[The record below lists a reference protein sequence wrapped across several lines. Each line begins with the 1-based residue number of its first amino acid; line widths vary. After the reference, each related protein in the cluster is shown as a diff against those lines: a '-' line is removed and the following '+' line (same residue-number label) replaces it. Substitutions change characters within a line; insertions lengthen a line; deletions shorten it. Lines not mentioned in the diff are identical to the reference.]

1 MAFSLAA
8 VGIERRFLMV
18 DDNQDSTIKKME
30 EVHAPDNLQH
40 FCAPVIHPTT
50 GEIITS
56 YKRLVND
63 PKLRDVWETSSGKDW
78 GGLAQGDKRTGTSG
92 TNTLITNEC

>member
-8 VGIERRFLMV
+8 VGIERSFLMV
-18 DDNQDSTIKKME
+18 NDNQDSTIKTME

-63 PKLRDVWETSSGKDW
+63 PKLRDV
-78 GGLAQGDKRTGTSG
+78 
-92 TNTLITNEC
+92 